1 MQSLVTDFAE
11 FCGVRDV
18 DPEETLAILNTQDW
32 KGAKEDLTPITDEQ
46 LKAIN
51 RSLKEIVGEP
61 TDEQL
66 KAIFHSVMAPSSPAA
81 TITALNVTVGS

>member
-1 MQSLVTDFAE
+1 MQTVDDF
-11 FCGVRDV
+11 
-18 DPEETLAILNTQDW
+18 
-32 KGAKEDLTPITDEQ
+32 TPITDEQ

-66 KAIFHSVMAPSSPAA
+66 DTIVRSVILPAA
-81 TITALNVTVGS
+81 N